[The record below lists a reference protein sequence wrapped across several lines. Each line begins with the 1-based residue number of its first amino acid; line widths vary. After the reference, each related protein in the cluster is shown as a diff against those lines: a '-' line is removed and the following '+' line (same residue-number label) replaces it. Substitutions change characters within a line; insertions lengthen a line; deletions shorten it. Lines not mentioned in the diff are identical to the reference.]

1 MINIINDIY
10 IIERWWNAMHYTKPY
25 QKRLLTGAVMS
36 WMACSWYLLGGLT
49 PVQAEGSVF
58 VTADRAQEEAKYN
71 SQQVQIITK
80 KDIELKQAKSV
91 EDIVFT
97 QAGVSRTVDSM
108 GRVGVSIRGAEPRH
122 TLILVDGQPVM
133 GEFAKYQGQGD
144 ELQRLGTENV
154 ERIEIIQGAASAK
167 YGSDA
172 IGGVINVITNKPNKN
187 ANIRINGESIRSRGD
202 QGLFPYSN
210 FFMRADSGQQGKLR
224 VNIHGSKRDIVP
236 VYAARERKEVPFGDP
251 SVPHRFPKNS
261 LRYYGAN
268 ANIGLSAIYDVN
280 DKNSFSFTMDRYNE
294 DLERYVKRT
303 NSEDEPQVHYKR
315 DLDRNKI
322 NFSYAGSDEKNNWK
336 VELNS
341 ARTKEDD
348 VTLTSEFGNS
358 NYEGKN
364 TLNYVDNVDHK
375 QWSLN
380 VTGDTQANENHLLS
394 YGFGYTT
401 ESGEGSR
408 LKSAPHTWVRNI
420 DPWDYDKSLA
430 VKKGKPSSTIYRHS
444 FDKNSDG
451 SLRWNKE
458 HEWYGYDGTINT
470 SVPEFTYEDFKNYL
484 DPEAGLDESAFM
496 GLVYDSGGNYTPN
509 NLQRRNPEAFKRFE
523 AFNERLK
530 QIPYNQELVAK
541 YGPGHQGST
550 TIDGV
555 KPPIINLAYLALFYY
570 MEDPSFKIVRPQF
583 NGGHFKDEY
592 NKRINQQT
600 VGSARLRKQHFFI
613 QDTWQVNKN
622 TILQPIARL
631 DHSDLFGSHMTFNMG
646 VTHNVKGNAHRRL
659 KANIGTSY
667 TEPGMGEMYYNWEM
681 YGPTV
686 TNVAPLSG
694 GRARLG
700 WYWIGNPDLKPET
713 SKNIDISFEGENK
726 NTYFKLTAFRNQ
738 ITNYMTIANTGHII
752 DFHPYL
758 NESTYMGATK
768 FEHAPDMIYTF
779 KNIGKARIN
788 GLELELKQRLNEHFK
803 FKFGYTYLNAINKT
817 NPDLP
822 RRLLDKP
829 MHKLDLGLEFEDKK
843 SGWSGNIW
851 ADYYYKMLDSN
862 SVSGGGNY
870 ITSQKDPDNDDKSII
885 TYEFNTKKTA
895 DMYKLKSYG
904 IWNMI
909 VQKKINKYSL
919 VYFGINNIFDHR
931 DDDRAL
937 QGRQYRFGMNL
948 KFGASSE
955 TKDKVVEVSTK
966 VIHDKNDIIAM
977 TPLNTF
983 VLEKPF
989 DEGKEK
995 GITFIGDLRMGG
1007 DSHLGS
1013 DRPSNRVTAVSSIS
1027 DGALK
1032 NLLDKNEHGF
1042 HTRLRLGANARVND
1056 TTNVKLLITAQG
1068 QNGVD
1073 TSHEMVGSKGIQ
1085 HSRVEELDLT
1095 KHHAKW
1101 DYSVGRMKE
1110 RMGATGYWFNE
1121 EFDGLRTVWTS
1132 DKDQVRIGFGD
1143 FSRSTGIQDSS
1154 YTHAIYTKFKRPPTV
1169 DEFVGTSYDY
1179 SELSE
1184 EDRNRVGGAK
1194 VEKVVKDAPNTVNF
1208 YQQLK
1213 KLLREYKELSAK
1225 KDDYTTELDSLK
1237 DDLAGNGWVTPTEEE
1252 KVELRAKIEA
1262 KTKELEEITTKWE
1275 ANVDAQYGTLARMQD
1290 IVIKAYGNDK
1300 AFTTVDIATRT
1311 EKEITIPIKMPKL
1324 NYTLKGKSQEFKYD
1338 DDGDLMRG
1346 PDGNPIPAGPATES
1360 SFKQAISPSG
1370 NNINNPIFK
1379 LKLKDIQVL
1388 GKNKKEFLAKWF
1400 KENKAEILKGYDEEA
1415 KRLAIGAF
1423 NGGVT
1428 GVELTDDSGK
1438 VGDELY
1444 KNNYLETDGSPQDH
1458 TIYNTYDSD
1467 MYPYLIAQYFNK
1479 LVSVLEATDA
1489 HSRLP
1494 REALTPYTGA
1504 IIPAKGIVLQRDT
1517 IPPIKGAGFI
1527 QLRHMVGKQMG
1538 ISAWYLR
1545 SLGNDEF
1552 SMAYASGLT
1561 TSSKTLRGMANVIGI
1576 GANYRM
1582 GQATV
1587 SFDYGQNRTDLGRFM
1602 NGRTI
1607 YDYVP
1612 GSINFTPTGRTN
1624 GGNPTFWAVR
1634 FDVGQSDM
1642 SRPGS
1647 WNGFIDYKSF
1657 DHGSFFGGNGT
1668 GAVPDR
1674 YLDGI
1679 RSFTVGGGYVPW
1691 KDVLLEASYTFD
1703 AKAIGQ
1709 RDTLYGAE
1717 NFKLGN
1723 YTRIQGTYRF

>member
-1 MINIINDIY
+1 
-10 IIERWWNAMHYTKPY
+10 
-25 QKRLLTGAVMS
+25 MS
-36 WMACSWYLLGGLT
+36 WMACSWYLLGGLA
-49 PVQAEGSVF
+49 PVYGEGSVY

-80 KDIELKQAKSV
+80 KDIEQKQAKSV

-97 QAGVSRTVDSM
+97 QAGVSRTVDGM

-172 IGGVINVITNKPNKN
+172 IGGVINVITNKPNKK
-187 ANIRINGESIRSRGD
+187 ANIRINGESIRSKGD
-202 QGLFPYSN
+202 QGLVPFSN
-210 FFMRADSGQQGKLR
+210 FFMRADSGQHGKLR

-236 VYAARERKEVPFGDP
+236 VYAARDRKEVPFGDP
-251 SVPHRFPKNS
+251 SVNHRFPKNS

-322 NFSYAGSDEKNNWK
+322 NFNYAGSDEKSNWK

-341 ARTKEDD
+341 TRTKEDD

-380 VTGDTQANENHLLS
+380 ITGDVQANDNHLLS

-458 HEWYGYDGTINT
+458 HEWYGYDGTSNT

-496 GLVYDSGGNYTPN
+496 GLVYNSGGNYTPN
-509 NLQRRNPEAFKRFE
+509 NLEKRNPEAFQRFL

-530 QIPYNQELVAK
+530 QIPYNQELIAK

-613 QDTWQVNKN
+613 QDTWQVNKD

-631 DHSDLFGSHMTFNMG
+631 DHSDLFGSHLTFNMG
-646 VTHNVKGNAHRRL
+646 VTHNVGGNAHRRL

-667 TEPGMGEMYYNWEM
+667 TEPGMGELYYNWEM
-681 YGPTV
+681 YGPTI

-700 WYWIGNPDLKPET
+700 WYWVGNPDLKPET
-713 SKNIDISFEGENK
+713 SKNIDISLEGENK
-726 NTYFKLTAFRNQ
+726 NTYVKLTAFRNQ
-738 ITNYMTIANTGHII
+738 ITNYMTIANTGHLM
-752 DFHPYL
+752 DFAPYL
-758 NESTYMGATK
+758 DESTFMGATK
-768 FEHAPDMIYTF
+768 YAHAPDMIYTF

-788 GLELELKQRLNEHFK
+788 GLELELKQRLNDHFK
-803 FKFGYTYLNAINKT
+803 FKLGYTYLNAINKT

-851 ADYYYKMLDSN
+851 TDYYYKMLDSN

-870 ITSQKDPDNDDKSII
+870 ITSQVDPNNNDKSII

-909 VQKKINKYSL
+909 VQKKINKDSL

-955 TKDKVVEVSTK
+955 TKDKVVEASTK
-966 VIHDKNDIIAM
+966 VIHDKNDVIVM
-977 TPLNTF
+977 TPLNAI

-989 DEGKEK
+989 DESKEK
-995 GITFIGDLRMGG
+995 GVTFIGDLRMGG

-1013 DRPSNRVTAVSSIS
+1013 NRPSNRVTAVSSIS

-1032 NLLDKNEHGF
+1032 NLQDKNEHGF
-1042 HTRLRLGANARVND
+1042 HTRLRVGADARINN
-1056 TTNVKLLITAQG
+1056 TTNVKLLVTAQG

-1110 RMGATGYWFNE
+1110 RMGATGYWFNK

-1179 SELSE
+1179 SNLSE
-1184 EDRNRVGGAK
+1184 EERNRVGGAK
-1194 VEKVVKDAPNTVNF
+1194 VEKAVENAPNTVNY

-1213 KLLREYKELSAK
+1213 KLLGEYKELSEK
-1225 KDDYTTELDSLK
+1225 KDTYEAELDGLK
-1237 DDLAGNGWVTPTEEE
+1237 TDLEIETDDT
-1252 KVELRAKIEA
+1252 AKATLQAQIDA
-1262 KTKELEEITTKWE
+1262 KTKELADSTNKVE
-1275 ANVDAQYGTLARMQD
+1275 ASVDAMYDTLARMQD
-1290 IVIKAYGNDK
+1290 IILKAYGNDK
-1300 AFTTVDIATRT
+1300 AFTTYDVATGKK
-1311 EKEITIPIKMPKL
+1311 KEITIPINMPDIPYRL
-1324 NYTLKGKSQEFKYD
+1324 QGKTVYHDED
-1338 DDGDLMRG
+1338 DDQDYE
-1346 PDGNPIPAGPATES
+1346 DPIDTNTWSNKPTAN
-1360 SFKQAISPSG
+1360 PSG
-1370 NNINNPIFK
+1370 ANLDKSLFK
-1379 LKLKDIQVL
+1379 LKLTDIRAL
-1388 GKNKKEFLAKWF
+1388 GKEKKEYLKKWF
-1400 KENKAEILKGYDEEA
+1400 ESNKEEILQAYRDRAMEIGKVVVGDKGTITSITFNEEDL
-1415 KRLAIGAF
+1415 K
-1423 NGGVT
+1423 
-1428 GVELTDDSGK
+1428 K
-1438 VGDELY
+1438 VGDDLY
-1444 KNNYLETDGSPQDH
+1444 KKNYLYIGNQSQSAIEKTYGS
-1458 TIYNTYDSD
+1458 DS
-1467 MYPYLIAQYFNK
+1467 YPYLIAQYFNK
-1479 LVSVLEATDA
+1479 LVSVLEATDG
-1489 HSRLP
+1489 HSKLP
-1494 REALTPYTGA
+1494 REALIPYTGA
-1504 IIPAKGIVLQRDT
+1504 IIPATGIVLQRDT
-1517 IPPIKGAGFI
+1517 IPPIKRAGFI

-1538 ISAWYLR
+1538 ITAWYLR

-1552 SMAYASGLT
+1552 SMSYASGLN
-1561 TSSKTLRGMANVIGI
+1561 TSSKMFRGNANVIGI

-1582 GQATV
+1582 GQATI
-1587 SFDYGQNRTDLGRFM
+1587 SFDYGQNRTDLGKFM
-1602 NGRTI
+1602 NGRTT

-1612 GSINFTPTGRTN
+1612 GSINFTPTGRAN

-1634 FDVGQSDM
+1634 FDVGHSDM

-1691 KDVLLEASYTFD
+1691 KDVLLEAFYTFD

-1723 YTRIQGTYRF
+1723 YTRIQGTYKF

>member
-1 MINIINDIY
+1 MIFVY
-10 IIERWWNAMHYTKPY
+10 IGRWWTTMHNYKPY
-25 QKRLLTGAVMS
+25 HKRLLSSAVMS
-36 WMACSWYLLGGLT
+36 WMACSCYLLGGVA
-49 PVQAEGSVF
+49 PVQAEGAVY

-80 KDIELKQAKSV
+80 KDIEQKQAKSV

-97 QAGVSRTVDSM
+97 QAGVSRTVDGM

-154 ERIEIIQGAASAK
+154 ERIKIIQGAASAK

-172 IGGVINVITNKPNKN
+172 IGGVINVITNKPNKK
-187 ANIRINGESIRSRGD
+187 ANIRINGESIRSKGD
-202 QGLFPYSN
+202 QGLVPFSN
-210 FFMRADSGQQGKLR
+210 FFLRADSGQHGKLR

-236 VYAARERKEVPFGDP
+236 VYAARDRKEVPFGDP
-251 SVPHRFPKNS
+251 SVNHRFPKNS

-280 DKNSFSFTMDRYNE
+280 DTNSFSFTMDRYNE

-303 NSEDEPQVHYKR
+303 NSDDEPQVHYKR

-322 NFSYAGSDEKNNWK
+322 NFNYAGSDEKSNWK

-341 ARTKEDD
+341 TRTKEDD

-380 VTGDTQANENHLLS
+380 ITGDVQANDNHLLS

-458 HEWYGYDGTINT
+458 HEWYGYDGTSNT

-509 NLQRRNPEAFKRFE
+509 NLERRNPEAFERFKK
-523 AFNERLK
+523 FNDRLYND
-530 QIPYNQELVAK
+530 PYNQELIAK

-555 KPPIINLAYLALFYY
+555 KPPIINKAYLALFYY
-570 MEDPSFKIVRPQF
+570 MEEPSFKIVRPRF
-583 NGGHFKDEY
+583 NGGHFKDEH

-613 QDTWQVNKN
+613 QDTWQVNKD

-631 DHSDLFGSHMTFNMG
+631 DHSDLFGSHLTFNMG
-646 VTHNVKGNAHRRL
+646 VTHNVGGNAHRRL

-667 TEPGMGEMYYNWEM
+667 TEPGMGELYYNWEM

-700 WYWIGNPDLKPET
+700 WYWVGNPDLKPET
-713 SKNIDISFEGENK
+713 SKNIDISLEGENK
-726 NTYFKLTAFRNQ
+726 NTYVKLTAFRNQ
-738 ITNYMTIANTGHII
+738 ITNYMTIANTGHLM
-752 DFHPYL
+752 DFAPYL
-758 NESTYMGATK
+758 DESTFMGATK
-768 FEHAPDMIYTF
+768 YAHAPDMIYTF

-788 GLELELKQRLNEHFK
+788 GLELELKQRLNDHFK
-803 FKFGYTYLNAINKT
+803 FKLGYTYLNAINKT

-851 ADYYYKMLDSN
+851 TDYYYKMLDSN

-870 ITSQKDPDNDDKSII
+870 ITSQVDPNNNDKSII

-909 VQKKINKYSL
+909 VQKKINKDSL

-948 KFGASSE
+948 KFGASSD
-955 TKDKVVEVSTK
+955 TKDKRVEVSTK
-966 VIHDKNDIIAM
+966 VIHDKNDVMVM
-977 TPLNTF
+977 TPLNAI

-989 DEGKEK
+989 DESKEK

-1013 DRPSNRVTAVSSIS
+1013 NRPSNRVTAVSSIS

-1032 NLLDKNEHGF
+1032 NLQDKNEHGF
-1042 HTRLRLGANARVND
+1042 HTRLRVGADARINN
-1056 TTNVKLLITAQG
+1056 TTNVKLLVTAQG

-1110 RMGATGYWFNE
+1110 RMGATGYWFNK

-1132 DKDQVRIGFGD
+1132 DTNQVRIGFGD
-1143 FSRSTGIQDSS
+1143 FSHSTGIQDSS
-1154 YTHAIYTKFKRPPTV
+1154 YTHAVFTKFKRPPTV
-1169 DEFVGTSYDY
+1169 DEFVGTTFDY
-1179 SELSE
+1179 TELSE
-1184 EDRNRVGGAK
+1184 EERNRVGGAK
-1194 VEKVVKDAPNTVNF
+1194 VEKVVKDAPNTINY

-1213 KLLREYKELSAK
+1213 ALLGEYPTLLEKQTEVTDELNIL
-1225 KDDYTTELDSLK
+1225 KDELNNEYIATTEEIK
-1237 DDLAGNGWVTPTEEE
+1237 AEYRKN
-1252 KVELRAKIEA
+1252 IEA
-1262 KTKELEEITTKWE
+1262 KTKELEEITSKLD
-1275 ANVDAQYGTLARMQD
+1275 ANVDAQYDTVARMQD
-1290 IVIKAYGNDK
+1290 TIIKAYGGDK
-1300 AFTTVDIATRT
+1300 AFKTYDVPSGTW
-1311 EKEITIPIKMPKL
+1311 KEITIPIKMPDIPYRL
-1324 NYTLKGKSQEFKYD
+1324 QGKSVYHDED
-1338 DDGDLMRG
+1338 DDLDYEDTVDSDNFHTK
-1346 PDGNPIPAGPATES
+1346 PTAN
-1360 SFKQAISPSG
+1360 PSG
-1370 NNINNPIFK
+1370 ANLNNPLFK
-1379 LKLKDIQVL
+1379 LKLTDIKVL
-1388 GKNKKEFLAKWF
+1388 GKDKKEFLKNWF
-1400 KENKAEILKGYDEEA
+1400 DANKEEILKAYRERAMEMGKTVVGEKGTITSITFKDEDL
-1415 KRLAIGAF
+1415 K
-1423 NGGVT
+1423 
-1428 GVELTDDSGK
+1428 K
-1438 VGDELY
+1438 VGDDLY
-1444 KNNYLETDGSPQDH
+1444 RLNYL
-1458 TIYNTYDSD
+1458 TIGNPGESSIEKTYKSGL
-1467 MYPYLIAQYFNK
+1467 YPYLIAQYFNK
-1479 LVSVLEATDA
+1479 LVSVLEATDG

-1494 REALTPYTGA
+1494 REAFIPYTGA
-1504 IIPAKGIVLQRDT
+1504 IIPAEGVVLQRDV
-1517 IPPIKGAGFI
+1517 IPPIKRAGFI

-1538 ISAWYLR
+1538 ITAWYLR
-1545 SLGNDEF
+1545 SVGKDEF
-1552 SMAYASGLT
+1552 SMAYASGLN
-1561 TSSKTLRGMANVIGI
+1561 TSSKMFRGNANVIGI

-1582 GQATV
+1582 GQATI

-1602 NGRTI
+1602 NGRTT

-1624 GGNPTFWAVR
+1624 GGNPAFWAVR

-1691 KDVLLEASYTFD
+1691 KDVLLEAFYTFD

-1723 YTRIQGTYRF
+1723 YTRIQGTYKF

>member
-1 MINIINDIY
+1 MDY
-10 IIERWWNAMHYTKPY
+10 HKPY

-36 WMACSWYLLGGLT
+36 WMACSWYLLGGLA

-80 KDIELKQAKSV
+80 KDIEQKQAKSV

-97 QAGVSRTVDSM
+97 QAGVSRTVDGM

-172 IGGVINVITNKPNKN
+172 IGGVINVITNKPNKK
-187 ANIRINGESIRSRGD
+187 ANIRINGESIRSKGD
-202 QGLFPYSN
+202 QGLVPFSN
-210 FFMRADSGQQGKLR
+210 FFMRADSGQHGKLR

-236 VYAARERKEVPFGDP
+236 VYAARDRKEVPFGDP
-251 SVPHRFPKNS
+251 SVNHRFPKNS

-322 NFSYAGSDEKNNWK
+322 NFSYAGSDEKSNWK

-341 ARTKEDD
+341 TRTKEDD

-380 VTGDTQANENHLLS
+380 LTGDMQANDNHLLS

-458 HEWYGYDGTINT
+458 HEWYGYDRTSNT

-496 GLVYDSGGNYTPN
+496 GLVYDSGRNYTPN
-509 NLQRRNPEAFKRFE
+509 NLERRNPEAFERFKK
-523 AFNERLK
+523 FNDRLFED
-530 QIPYNQELVAK
+530 PYNKELIAK

-555 KPPIINLAYLALFYY
+555 KPPIINKAYLALFYY
-570 MEDPSFKIVRPQF
+570 MEEPSFKIVRPRF

-613 QDTWQVNKN
+613 QDTWQVNKD

-631 DHSDLFGSHMTFNMG
+631 DHSDLFGSHLTFNMG
-646 VTHNVKGNAHRRL
+646 VTHNVGGNANRRL

-667 TEPGMGEMYYNWEM
+667 TEPGMGELYYNWEM

-700 WYWIGNPDLKPET
+700 WYWVGNPDLKPET
-713 SKNIDISFEGENK
+713 SKNIDISLEGENK
-726 NTYFKLTAFRNQ
+726 NTYVKLTAFRNQ
-738 ITNYMTIANTGHII
+738 ITNYMTIANTGHLM

-758 NESTYMGATK
+758 DESTYMGATK
-768 FEHAPDMIYTF
+768 YAHAPDMIYTF

-788 GLELELKQRLNEHFK
+788 GLELELKQRLNDHFK
-803 FKFGYTYLNAINKT
+803 FKLGYTYLNAINKT

-851 ADYYYKMLDSN
+851 TDYYYKMLDSN

-870 ITSQKDPDNDDKSII
+870 ITSQVDPKNNDKSII

-909 VQKKINKYSL
+909 VQKKINKDSL
-919 VYFGINNIFDHR
+919 VYFGINNIFNHR

-966 VIHDKNDIIAM
+966 VIHDKNDVIVM
-977 TPLNTF
+977 TPLNAV
-983 VLEKPF
+983 VLEKQF
-989 DEGKEK
+989 DESKEK
-995 GITFIGDLRMGG
+995 GITFIGDLRMDG

-1013 DRPSNRVTAVSSIS
+1013 NRPSNRVTAVSSIS

-1032 NLLDKNEHGF
+1032 NLQDKNEHGF
-1042 HTRLRLGANARVND
+1042 HTRLRVGADARIND
-1056 TTNVKLLITAQG
+1056 TTNVKLLVTAQG

-1110 RMGATGYWFNE
+1110 RMGATGYWFNK

-1143 FSRSTGIQDSS
+1143 FSHSTGIQDSA

-1169 DEFVGTSYDY
+1169 DEFVGTTFDY
-1179 SELSE
+1179 TGLSE
-1184 EDRNRVGGAK
+1184 EDRNRIGGEK
-1194 VEKVVKDAPNTVNF
+1194 VEKIVEDAPNTVNY

-1213 KLLREYKELSAK
+1213 KLLGEYKELSGK
-1225 KDDYTTELDSLK
+1225 KDTYEAELDSLK
-1237 DDLAGNGWVTPTEEE
+1237 TDLANAPNDT
-1252 KVELRAKIEA
+1252 AKATLQAQIDA
-1262 KTKELEEITTKWE
+1262 KTKELADSTSKVE
-1275 ANVDAQYGTLARMQD
+1275 ASVDAMYDTLARMQET
-1290 IVIKAYGNDK
+1290 ILKAYGNDK
-1300 AFTTVDIATRT
+1300 AFTTYERGKKEPKDKTININLPDIHYRVV
-1311 EKEITIPIKMPKL
+1311 
-1324 NYTLKGKSQEFKYD
+1324 GKRIYHDYD
-1338 DDGDLMRG
+1338 EDMDYEEDV
-1346 PDGNPIPAGPATES
+1346 
-1360 SFKQAISPSG
+1360 
-1370 NNINNPIFK
+1370 NINNKANPSGTNINEPLFK
-1379 LKLKDIQVL
+1379 LKLRDIQVL
-1388 GKNKKEFLAKWF
+1388 GKGRKEYLKQWFETNKEKILDKYREIIQKNAKDLVGDGT
-1400 KENKAEILKGYDEEA
+1400 ITSITIDEEDL
-1415 KRLAIGAF
+1415 K
-1423 NGGVT
+1423 
-1428 GVELTDDSGK
+1428 K
-1438 VGDELY
+1438 VGDNLY
-1444 KNNYLETDGSPQDH
+1444 TENYVARKDNGDYRLKVNQ
-1458 TIYNTYDSD
+1458 SD
-1467 MYPYLIAQYFNK
+1467 YYPYFIAQYFNE
-1479 LVSVLEATDA
+1479 LVSVLEATDG

-1504 IIPAKGIVLQRDT
+1504 IIPAEGIVLQRDS
-1517 IPPIKGAGFI
+1517 IPPIKRAGFI

-1538 ISAWYLR
+1538 ITAWYLR

-1552 SMAYASGLT
+1552 SMAYASGLN
-1561 TSSKTLRGMANVIGI
+1561 TSSKVFHGNANVIGI

-1582 GQATV
+1582 GQATI
-1587 SFDYGQNRTDLGRFM
+1587 SFDYGQNRTDFGRFM
-1602 NGRTI
+1602 NGRTT

-1691 KDVLLEASYTFD
+1691 KDVLLEAFYTFD

-1723 YTRIQGTYRF
+1723 YTRIQGTYKF